1 MKQSSHG
8 LIGGAV
14 PAVADRGWKS
24 HVSMAGIY
32 LFIYFVHSLNTWEV
46 EIPIGCRIIKKTPI
60 IRYAYSDQQAWI

>member
-24 HVSMAGIY
+24 HVSMVFIY
-32 LFIYFVHSLNTWEV
+32 LFISYILS
-46 EIPIGCRIIKKTPI
+46 
-60 IRYAYSDQQAWI
+60 IR